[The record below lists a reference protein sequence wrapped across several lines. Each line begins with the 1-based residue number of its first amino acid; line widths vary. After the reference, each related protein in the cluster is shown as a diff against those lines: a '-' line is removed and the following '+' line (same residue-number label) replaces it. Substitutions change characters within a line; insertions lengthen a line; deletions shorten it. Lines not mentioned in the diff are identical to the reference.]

1 MSVVWYI
8 LCIQQINGCPDL
20 GTLQFNFR
28 DTTAMM
34 WSDMAIVCM
43 DVKKELLSQSY
54 CVSGIISQD
63 ITLSTQPIGGF
74 DWHPDKAGLAVCS
87 SYDQTLRVLI
97 VTKLARL

>member
-1 MSVVWYI
+1 MS
-8 LCIQQINGCPDL
+8 LF
-20 GTLQFNFR
+20 FNFYSEYPDKR
-28 DTTAMM
+28 VTKD
-34 WSDMAIVCM
+34 SHDVDMGVAGT
-43 DVKKELLSQSY
+43 
-54 CVSGIISQD
+54 VSLQQN